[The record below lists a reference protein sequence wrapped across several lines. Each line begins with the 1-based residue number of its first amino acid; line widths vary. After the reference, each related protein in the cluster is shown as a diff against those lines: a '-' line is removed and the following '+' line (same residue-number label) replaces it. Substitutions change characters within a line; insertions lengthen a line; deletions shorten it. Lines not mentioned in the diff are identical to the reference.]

1 MNRYICIHGHFY
13 QPPRENPW
21 LNEVELQES
30 AHPFHDW
37 NERITDECYA
47 RNARSR
53 ILGPDGSIVDI
64 INNYAF
70 MSFNF
75 GPTLLEWMEKK
86 APDTYAAILEADRE
100 SQRHFSGHGS
110 AIAQAYNHMILPLA
124 NERDKE
130 TQVIWGIH
138 DFQKRFGRLPE
149 GMWLGETAANT
160 ETLEVMARHG
170 IKFTI
175 LSPYQAKRVRRIGD
189 HHWHD
194 ATNARVDPR
203 KPYVCKL
210 PSGSQIVLFFYDGPV
225 SQGVAFERLLTSGEK
240 FAGRLTSTFDPNDR
254 EPQIMHIATDGETYG
269 HHHRYGEMAL
279 SYALHHMTKEK
290 MAKLTI
296 YGEFLEKHPPAHEAE
311 IIEDT
316 SWSCYHGVERW
327 RSNCGCNTGGNNWH
341 QEWRG
346 PLRYAFD
353 RVRDAVAPMY
363 EEEMRKLGADPW
375 AVRNAYIEVI
385 MDRSEKN
392 VRRFMKQHCDREL
405 DRQQQINFLRLLEMQ
420 YHCMLMY
427 TSCGWFFDEVT
438 GIESVQDI
446 FYAARAI
453 QLARS
458 INGIDLEPEFIS
470 LLEKAPSNIKDF
482 GNAANAY
489 RSFVKPSI
497 LDLIRVGAHYA
508 VSSLFADDPEDLE
521 LYSYKATSEDYELF
535 EAGHQKLA
543 IGKVNIRSKITWSEQ
558 RITFAVLHM
567 GDHQLYAGV
576 REFISDEAFHAMR
589 SDVSAAFVK
598 GNVSRVLMNL
608 DKHFDEDS
616 SYSFW
621 HLFKDDQRKILTS
634 VLEPTIRNIEDRLE
648 REFDSH
654 YPLITAM
661 TDINVMLPAALQV
674 TIEHI
679 INAKLEHQFKAA
691 RPKPRTI
698 KNLLDEAK
706 RLNVQLRKEDLE
718 YEAAQQVTRL
728 LIDLENDPH
737 DPNKIVRPLKFLRV
751 LQESPLQ
758 PDYWQAQNIAFKL
771 KNTIYKD
778 HMKEGGDPDWQRR
791 LGKLYSR
798 LKIRE
803 NGVMQPA

>member
-47 RNARSR
+47 RNSASR
-53 ILGPDGSIVDI
+53 ILDGEGRIVDI

-86 APDTYAAILEADRE
+86 APDTYKAILDADKE
-100 SQRHFSGHGS
+100 SMQRFGGHGS
-110 AIAQAYNHMILPLA
+110 ALAQAYNHMILPLT
-124 NERDKE
+124 NTRDKH

-138 DFQKRFGRLPE
+138 DFRKRFGREPE

-160 ETLEVMARHG
+160 ETLEVMAEHG

-175 LSPYQAKRVRRIGD
+175 LSPYQAKRTRRIGES
-189 HHWHD
+189 HWHD

-203 KPYVCKL
+203 KAYRCPL
-210 PSGSQIVLFFYDGPV
+210 PSGRSIILFFYDGPV
-225 SQGVAFERLLTSGEK
+225 SQAVAFEKLLTSGEK
-240 FAGRLTSTFDPNDR
+240 FAGRLTSTFDPHDG
-254 EPQIMHIATDGETYG
+254 EPQLMHIATDGETYG

-279 SYALHHMTKEK
+279 SYALHHMKKEQ

-296 YGEFLEKHPPAHEAE
+296 YGEFIEKFPPVHEAE

-327 RSNCGCNTGGNNWH
+327 RSNCGCNTGSNSWH

-346 PLRYAFD
+346 PLRQALD
-353 RVRDAVAPMY
+353 WLRDAVEPMY
-363 EEEMRKLGADPW
+363 EAGMRKLGADPW
-375 AVRNAYIEVI
+375 TTRNAYVELV

-392 VRRFMKQHCDREL
+392 VERFMREHAGREL
-405 DRQQQINFLRLLEMQ
+405 QRQEQIIFLRLLEMQ

-438 GIESVQDI
+438 GIETVQDI

-453 QLARS
+453 QLAHS
-458 INGIDLEPEFIS
+458 IDGRDYETPFVQ
-470 LLEKAPSNIKDF
+470 LLEKAPSNVKEH
-482 GNAANAY
+482 GNAANVY
-489 RSFVKPSI
+489 NKFVKPAV

-521 LYSYKATSEDYELF
+521 LYSYKATSEHYDLK

-543 IGKVNIRSKITWSEQ
+543 IGRVRIRSKITWSEQ
-558 RITFAVLHM
+558 TITFAVLHM

-576 REFISDEAFHAMR
+576 REFQNHERFESMHAELSEAFAR
-589 SDVSAAFVK
+589 
-598 GNVSRVLMNL
+598 GNISRVIMGI
-608 DKHFDEDS
+608 DKHFGTH

-621 HLFKDDQRKILTS
+621 HLFKDDQRRILNS
-634 VLEPTIRNIEDRLE
+634 VLQDTVKNIENRLE

-654 YPLITAM
+654 YPLINAVN
-661 TDINVMLPAALQV
+661 DLGLGLPVALQM

-679 INAKLEHQFKAA
+679 VNTKLLNLFQAP
-691 RPKPRTI
+691 RPNTRTI
-698 KNLLDEAK
+698 KNLLDEAQ
-706 RLNVQLRKEDLE
+706 RLNVQLRNEDLE
-718 YEAAQQVTRL
+718 YEAGLQVTRL
-728 LIDLENDPH
+728 LQDLEREPH
-737 DPNKIVRPLKFLRV
+737 DPARLVRPLKLLNV
-751 LQESPLQ
+751 LNNSPLQ
-758 PDYWQAQNIAFKL
+758 VDYWQAQNIAFRL
-771 KNTIYKD
+771 KDTIYKD
-778 HMKEGGDPDWQRR
+778 HMRTDGDPDWMRR
-791 LGKLYSR
+791 LGKLYAR
-798 LKIRE
+798 LNIKASA
-803 NGVMQPA
+803 VVQTA